1 LFVSAGLRV
10 DNNSAFGEKLKWVT
24 YPKVSGS
31 WVISEEPFWHLS
43 DKINTLRLRAA
54 YGESGRQPQAFSALR
69 TFSTTPGPGGVITVT
84 PGTAGNAELR
94 PEHGKEIEVGF
105 ETGLFNRLT
114 MSFTYFNKRTT
125 DEIVTQSVAPSSG
138 FPGSKLV
145 NLGEVENKGIELE
158 NIEDA

>member
-1 LFVSAGLRV
+1 M
-10 DNNSAFGEKLKWVT
+10 T